1 MQAKLSKLSEIV
13 NKFNDLRT
21 EILPDSS
28 MASEADGD
36 DESDDVEDEPA
47 IEAMPLVREAWMTPS
62 NQNLMALTLPSP
74 KAATSGLK
82 TPVQSLKELMTAYSN
97 SDSEDQ
103 LTKDQLEEH
112 KLYDLILA
120 SWCLLRA
127 VVVN

>member
-21 EILPDSS
+21 EILPDSN
-28 MASEADGD
+28 MASEADGNEEDGD

-47 IEAMPLVREAWMTPS
+47 IEPMPLVREAWSTPS

-74 KAATSGLK
+74 KAAASGLK

-97 SDSEDQ
+97 SDSEEQ
-103 LTKDQLEEH
+103 LAKEQLEEH
-112 KLYDLILA
+112 KLYEFIL
-120 SWCLLRA
+120 S
-127 VVVN
+127 